1 MIFENSFTVAASPGE
16 TWKIILNVPEIA
28 PCLPGANLTEQVDDN
43 TYKGN
48 VAIKLGPVALTFNG
62 TAQIIERDEA
72 GHSLVVLAKGSDS
85 KGRGAAK
92 ATARF
97 KLVPDQQGT
106 KVQVHTDLTLT
117 GSVAQYG
124 RGAGLIQGVA
134 AELIA
139 QFERRLNE
147 RIGKSAAV
155 AGAAA
160 APAEVSPA
168 AATNS
173 IGLGLLWRILVSSIR
188 NLFR

>member
-1 MIFENSFTVAASPGE
+1 MIFENSFTVAASPE
-16 TWKIILNVPEIA
+16 EAWKIILNVPEIA
-28 PCLPGANLTEQVDDN
+28 PCLPGANLTEQVDDK

-62 TAQIIERDEA
+62 TAQITERDDAE
-72 GHSLVVLAKGSDS
+72 HSLVVLAKGSDS
-85 KGRGAAK
+85 KGRGAAR
-92 ATARF
+92 AVARF
-97 KLVPDQQGT
+97 RLVPDPQGT
-106 KVQVHTDLTLT
+106 KVQVNTDLSLT

-134 AELIA
+134 AGLIE
-139 QFERRLNE
+139 QFEQRLNQ
-147 RIGKSAAV
+147 RLGKSSV

-160 APAEVSPA
+160 VSEVPRA
-168 AATNS
+168 NTANS